1 MNIGIDY
8 TAAIHQQAGIGRYV
22 RDLTYALADLQPDVP
37 FRLFV
42 ADGRKIDL
50 PMPPGRCQLH
60 PSALSERNHNRLWH
74 RLRLPVPVETWTG
87 PLDLFHAT
95 DFTLPPTRSHT
106 RTVLTIHDLAFERFP
121 HETMPGMHGFLTT
134 AVPRSVQRADHVIA
148 VSEATKVDLIDLYGT
163 PPEKISVV
171 AHGVD
176 PRFRPDHPAEAIA
189 AVRKKYSLP
198 DAPLVL
204 TVGTMQPRK
213 NHRRLVQAFGRIKE
227 RAVLVIAGGK
237 GWDYEVVEAEAAR
250 LGNRV
255 VFTGFVDDDDLPA
268 LYAAS
273 AVFAYPALYEGFGL
287 PPLEAMASGVPVLAA
302 KTSSLPEVVGGAGLM
317 VDPIDVGEIAAAL
330 DNLLGDAMLR
340 DTLRA
345 RGIEH
350 AGQFSWAR
358 AAAAMWGIYQKLAKG

>member
-22 RDLTYALADLQPDVP
+22 RDLTGALAALQPDVP
-37 FRLFV
+37 FHLFI
-42 ADGRKIDL
+42 ADGRRNDL
-50 PMPPGRCQLH
+50 PAPPGQCVIH

-87 PLDLFHAT
+87 RLDVFHAT
-95 DFTLPPTRSHT
+95 DFFLPPTRSTT
-106 RTVLTIHDLAFERFP
+106 RTVLTIHDLAFERYP
-121 HETMPGMHGFLTT
+121 DETMAGMQGFLT
-134 AVPRSVQRADHVIA
+134 AVVPRSVRRADHVIA
-148 VSEATKVDLIDLYGT
+148 VSEATKADLVELYGT

-176 PRFRPDHPAEAIA
+176 PRFRPDHPPEAIA
-189 AVRKKYSLP
+189 AVRQKYGLP
-198 DAPLVL
+198 DDLLVL

-227 RAVLVIAGGK
+227 RSAVLVIAGGK
-237 GWDYEVVEAEAAR
+237 GWDYEAVEAEAAR
-250 LGNRV
+250 LGDRV
-255 VFTGFVDDDDLPA
+255 IFTGFVDEADLPA
-268 LYAAS
+268 LYASA

-302 KTSSLPEVVGGAGLM
+302 NTSSLPEVVGGAGLL

-330 DNLLGDAMLR
+330 DNLLGDAVLR
-340 DTLRA
+340 DTLRE
-345 RGIEH
+345 RGL
-350 AGQFSWAR
+350 AR
-358 AAAAMWGIYQKLAKG
+358 AGRFTWAQAAESMWEIYQKT